1 MNYKSDCAERHGV
14 FMEDKNLVFG
24 KGIPV
29 GLGIALAQNLNAMNY
44 FASLEDVK
52 KKEIIDHT
60 HQIRSKNE
68 MQDYVSHIADGN
80 SFR

>member
-1 MNYKSDCAERHGV
+1 
-14 FMEDKNLVFG
+14 MEDKNLVNG
-24 KGIPV
+24 KGIPI
-29 GLGIALAQNLNAMNY
+29 GLGMALAQNQDAMNY
-44 FASLEDVK
+44 FSSLGDDK

-68 MQDYVSHIADGN
+68 MQDFVSHISDSN